1 MNTILLLITMII
13 LWIIVAASL
22 FQRLYTMPKW
32 FENPP
37 VSFER
42 IRQQSKASQIFWL
55 PITGLSLIALIA
67 SLILNWQYMDI
78 RTYIFAALG
87 CFVLNGIST
96 GVYFVKEILFFAKM
110 PVDATQTPELLLRTT
125 TWLKWTALRNVLQ
138 IISAVFATIA
148 YQHFIK

>member
-1 MNTILLLITMII
+1 MNTIILLITMII
-13 LWIIVAASL
+13 LWVIVLASL

-55 PITGLSLIALIA
+55 PITGLSLIFLIA
-67 SLILNWQYMDI
+67 SLIVNWQYVDV

-96 GVYFVKEILFFAKM
+96 GAYFVKEILLFAKM
-110 PVDATQTPELLLRTT
+110 PVDAPQTPELLVRTT
-125 TWLKWTALRNVLQ
+125 TWLKWTTLRNILQ
-138 IISAVFATIA
+138 IISAISATIA
-148 YQHFIK
+148 YHIL